1 MNKRTEFYLG
11 RLRSADAVTIIYQII
26 MLLVLL
32 THFGKIQHAGLFV
45 LLHVVVI
52 LFLWRLPQMPSKPW
66 LNWLRLWN
74 PMIIVPL
81 NFMELHYLVHTVRPQ
96 DMDALLIKIDYF
108 LFGVHPTVWLERITF
123 PALTEYLQIIYS
135 TFYFIPLVL
144 ALLLYFKNRMEEFD
158 FFALIIVYGFYL
170 SYILYFAVP
179 AIGPR
184 FTLAHLQSEPL
195 RGLFFTELIRHTLN
209 TLENIQR
216 DCFPSGHT
224 AMTFLTMFYARRFHK
239 KYFYILLVIGTSLIF
254 STVYLRYHY
263 VIDVIGGLAMAGVV
277 IATAPYL
284 QRVLQKTFGHAQP
297 IALYTPEESS

>member
-11 RLRSADAVTIIYQII
+11 RLRSADAVNIIYQII
-26 MLLVLL
+26 VLLILL
-32 THFGKIQHAGLFV
+32 THFGKIQYAGLFL
-45 LLHVVVI
+45 LLHIVII
-52 LFLWRLPQMPSKPW
+52 LFLWRLPQMPSLPL

-74 PMIIVPL
+74 PLITVPL
-81 NFMELHYLVHTVRPQ
+81 NFAELHYLVHTVRPQ
-96 DMDALLIKIDYF
+96 DMDALLIKIDYA
-108 LFGVHPTVWLERITF
+108 LFGVHPTIWLEQISF
-123 PALTEYLQIIYS
+123 PALTEYLQIVYS

-144 ALLLYFKNRMEEFD
+144 ALLLYFKNRMEELD
-158 FFALIIVYGFYL
+158 FFTLIMVYGFYL
-170 SYILYFAVP
+170 SYLLYFTVP

-184 FTLAHLQSEPL
+184 FSLAHLQQEPV

-239 KYFYILLVIGTSLIF
+239 KYFYVLLVIGTSLIF

-263 VIDVIGGLAMAGVV
+263 VIDVVGGLAMAGVV
-277 IATAPYL
+277 IVTAPYL
-284 QRVLQKTFGHAQP
+284 HRVLQKTFGNAQP
-297 IALYTPEESS
+297 VPLYSRKKSL